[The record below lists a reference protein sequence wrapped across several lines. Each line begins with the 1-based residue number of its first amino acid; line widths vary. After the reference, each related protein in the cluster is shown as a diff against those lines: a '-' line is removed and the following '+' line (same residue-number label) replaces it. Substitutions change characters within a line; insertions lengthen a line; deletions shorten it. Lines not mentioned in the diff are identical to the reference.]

1 MRLTDILAPATPAVP
16 KRQFFDDIAGLR
28 GIAVL
33 VVVAFHSR
41 IPFIPGGFVGVDI
54 FFVISG
60 FLITR
65 LLVNE
70 FEQTKTVSFK
80 GFYAR
85 RCRRIIPAASLVI
98 VVSLVAAIITMPLL
112 KVFKQSLDL
121 LAAAANVANWHFIA
135 QNADYLSGAIDG
147 SLATHFW
154 SLSIEEQI
162 YLGWPLIIFAAA
174 VAVSRTALRRRLSP
188 RVSIGVVVGVI
199 TVVSLVWCIQTT
211 AADPAYA
218 YMATQTRIWQFG
230 VGALIAV
237 ASPWL
242 ATLAGRAGRA
252 GRDAPTA
259 GGDHPARWS
268 SLSRPPAAGRDAPT
282 AGRDALTAGRACRD
296 HPAVTLLAVVLGWAG
311 FAGIVAACVLIDSR
325 TPYPGTAALLPTLS
339 AGLVIVAGQLAGTG
353 LPLVGSL
360 LSLAPLRFLG
370 RVSYSWYLW
379 HWPVL
384 VIFEAQTGIRSWPVL
399 VAVSV
404 GSLVIATLSTLY
416 FEEPIIANAE
426 LRRNA
431 SASISV
437 GLTGLVVALSVSLTA
452 GVLVVKAASRDTV
465 AHASLNYDAVF
476 GQARSTMSGPVTPN
490 PFQAYDDRPSPTE
503 CLVPVGQQNPTR
515 SCVFGRADG
524 IPVALFGDSH
534 AEQWSEALR
543 SIGDAHGWQIHQ
555 FTKAACPAQDLTPRP
570 RQQDPFNKQDCLDW
584 RSSSLDAIDELHPK
598 IIIISSLSTYVPDY
612 PSSQEAWDR
621 TLARLRATGA
631 RLVYIEDTPY
641 PGFQIADCMSGAL
654 DNWHRCDFGLDGF
667 IRIEPILDA
676 QARGKDTDITSIG
689 VNDLLCEGN
698 TCFPAR
704 NKIMFYRDDSHLTN
718 TAATVLEPA
727 LVSRLDEQRFD
738 YTAR

>member
-1 MRLTDILAPATPAVP
+1 MRLTDILSPATPAVP

-33 VVVAFHSR
+33 VVVAFLSR

-135 QNADYLSGAIDG
+135 QNADYLAGAIDG

-174 VAVSRTALRRRLSP
+174 VVVSRTALRRHISP

-199 TVVSLVWCIQTT
+199 TAVSLVWCIRAT
-211 AADPAYA
+211 ATDPAYA

-230 VGALIAV
+230 VGALIAI
-237 ASPWL
+237 AAPLL
-242 ATLAGRAGRA
+242 ARFAVRDAPPA

-259 GGDHPARWS
+259 VEDAPTAPLEAR
-268 SLSRPPAAGRDAPT
+268 RAGRDAPP
-282 AGRDALTAGRACRD
+282 AGRACRD
-296 HPAVTLLAVVLGWAG
+296 HLAVRLLALLLGWAG
-311 FAGIVAACVLIDSR
+311 LAGIVAACVLIDSR

-339 AGLVIVAGQLAGTG
+339 AGLVIVSGQLAGTG
-353 LPLVGSL
+353 VPLVGSL

-399 VAVSV
+399 VAVSM
-404 GSLVIATLSTLY
+404 GSLALATLSTLY

-465 AHASLNYDAVF
+465 AHASLSYDAVF

-515 SCVFGRADG
+515 SCVFGRAGG

-534 AEQWSEALR
+534 AEQWSESIR

-570 RQQDPFNKQDCLDW
+570 RQPDPFNKQDCLDW
-584 RSSSLDAIDELHPK
+584 RSASLNQIDELHPK
-598 IIIISSLSTYVPDY
+598 IIIVSSLSTYVPDY
-612 PSSQEAWDR
+612 ASSQEAWDR
-621 TLARLRATGA
+621 TLPRLRATGA
-631 RLVYIEDTPY
+631 RLVYIADTPY

-667 IRIEPILDA
+667 TRIEPILDA
-676 QARGKDTDITSIG
+676 QARGQDSDITTIG

-727 LVSRLDEQRFD
+727 LVSRLDAQRFD

>member
-1 MRLTDILAPATPAVP
+1 MVDVRLTDILAPAAPAAP

-65 LLVNE
+65 QLVNE

-162 YLGWPLIIFAAA
+162 YLGWPLVIFAAA
-174 VAVSRTALRRRLSP
+174 VVVTRTALRRRVSA
-188 RVSIGVVVGVI
+188 RISIGVVVGVI

-211 AADPAYA
+211 AVDPAYA

-237 ASPWL
+237 AAPWL
-242 ATLAGRAGRA
+242 TRA
-252 GRDAPTA
+252 
-259 GGDHPARWS
+259 PA
-268 SLSRPPAAGRDAPT
+268 
-282 AGRDALTAGRACRD
+282 AGRACRD
-296 HPAVTLLAVVLGWAG
+296 HPAAGRAAPAAGRAAPAAGRAAPAAGRACRDHLAVRIVAVVLGWAG
-311 FAGIVAACVLIDSR
+311 LAGIAAACVLIDSR

-339 AGLVIVAGQLAGTG
+339 AALVIVSGQLAGTG

-384 VIFEAQTGIRSWPVL
+384 VIFEAQTGIRSWQIL

-404 GSLVIATLSTLY
+404 GSLAIATLSTLY

-437 GLTGLVVALSVSLTA
+437 GVTGLVVALSVAMTS

-465 AHASLNYDAVF
+465 AHASLSYDAVF
-476 GQARSTMSGPVTPN
+476 GQARSAMSGPVTPN

-503 CLVPVGQQNPTR
+503 CLVPVGQQAPTR
-515 SCVFGRADG
+515 SCVFGRAGG
-524 IPVALFGDSH
+524 IPVVLFGDSH
-534 AEQWSEALR
+534 AEQWSEAIR

-584 RSSSLDAIDELHPK
+584 RTSSVAAIDQLRPK
-598 IIIISSLSTYVPDY
+598 IIVVSSLSTYVPDY
-612 PSSQEAWDR
+612 ASSQEAWNR

-667 IRIEPILDA
+667 TRIEPILDA
-676 QARGKDTDITSIG
+676 QARGQDSDITSIG
-689 VNDLLCEGN
+689 VNDLLCEAN

-727 LVSRLDEQRFD
+727 LVSRLDAQRFD

>member
-1 MRLTDILAPATPAVP
+1 VVDVSLTALLAPIKPAP
-16 KRQFFDDIAGLR
+16 TTHRQFFGDIAGLR

-41 IPFIPGGFVGVDI
+41 VPFVPGGFVGVDI

-65 LLVNE
+65 QLVNE
-70 FEQTKTVSFK
+70 VERNKTLSFK

-162 YLGWPLIIFAAA
+162 YLVWPLVIMAAA
-174 VAVSRTALRRRLSP
+174 VAVLRTSLGRRVSRRCVSGWRVP
-188 RVSIGVVVGVI
+188 VRVSIGVVIAVI
-199 TVVSLVWCIQTT
+199 TAISLVWCVRAT
-211 AADPAYA
+211 ATDPAYA
-218 YMATQTRIWQFG
+218 YMATQTRVWQFG
-230 VGALIAV
+230 VGALIAIG
-237 ASPWL
+237 SPWL
-242 ATLAGRAGRA
+242 AGPFTGESARPGTEAPGPILAGPSFAGPSFASVGRA
-252 GRDAPTA
+252 RRDLWVRIVA
-259 GGDHPARWS
+259 G
-268 SLSRPPAAGRDAPT
+268 
-282 AGRDALTAGRACRD
+282 
-296 HPAVTLLAVVLGWAG
+296 VLGWAG
-311 FAGIVAACVLIDSR
+311 LAGIVASCLLIDSR

-339 AGLVIVAGQLAGTG
+339 AGLVIVAGQLAGAG
-353 LPLVGSL
+353 LPLVGVL
-360 LSLAPLRFLG
+360 LASAPLRFLG

-384 VIFEAQTGIRSWPVL
+384 VVFEAQTSIRSWPVL

-404 GSLVIATLSTLY
+404 GSLAIATLSTLY

-437 GLTGLVVALSVSLTA
+437 GLTGLVVALSVSLTT

-465 AHASLNYDAVF
+465 AQASLSYDAVF
-476 GQARSTMSGPVTPN
+476 GAQRSAMSGPVTPN
-490 PFQAYDDRPSPTE
+490 PFQAYDDKPSPSE
-503 CLVPVGQQNPTR
+503 CLVPVGQQQPTR
-515 SCVFGRADG
+515 SCVFGHQGG
-524 IPVALFGDSH
+524 IPVVLFGDSH
-534 AEQWSEALR
+534 AEQWAESIR
-543 SIGDAHGWQIHQ
+543 SIGDSHGWLIHQ

-570 RQQDPFNKQDCLDW
+570 RQQDPFNKQDCIDW
-584 RSSSLDAIDELHPK
+584 RSSSLDQIDELRPK
-598 IIIISSLSTYVPDY
+598 IIIVSSLSTYVPDY
-612 PSSQEAWDR
+612 ASSQQAWDR

-641 PGFQIADCMSGAL
+641 PGFQIADCMSGAS

-667 IRIEPILDA
+667 TRIEPILDA
-676 QARGKDTDITSIG
+676 QARGQDSDITSIG

-718 TAATVLEPA
+718 TAATVLQPA
-727 LVSRLDEQRFD
+727 LVSRLDAQRFD